1 MDQDLIISIGSF
13 IFGFGV
19 VYGVFNTRIKTLESK
34 FEEHK
39 DTIERLA
46 RVEEKLNLL
55 IQHFIK

>member
-1 MDQDLIISIGSF
+1 MQQDTIITIGSF
-13 IFGFGV
+13 VFGFGV
-19 VYGVFNTRIKTLESK
+19 VYGVFNTRIKTLEAQ
-34 FEEHK
+34 FQEHR

>member
-1 MDQDLIISIGSF
+1 MDQNILISIGSF

-19 VYGVFNTRIKTLESK
+19 IYGVLNTRIKTLESQ
-34 FEEHK
+34 FQEHR

>member
-1 MDQDLIISIGSF
+1 MQQDTIITIGSF

-19 VYGVFNTRIKTLESK
+19 VYGVFNTRIKTLESQ
-34 FEEHK
+34 FQEHR

>member
-1 MDQDLIISIGSF
+1 MSETTIYQVAAV

-19 VYGVFNTRIKTLESK
+19 IYGMFNNRIKNLEKQFS
-34 FEEHK
+34 EHK

-55 IQHFIK
+55 LEHFIK

>member
-1 MDQDLIISIGSF
+1 MDHNVLISIGSF

-19 VYGVFNTRIKTLESK
+19 IYGVLNTRIKTLEAQ
-34 FEEHK
+34 FQEHR

>member
-1 MDQDLIISIGSF
+1 MNQDILVSVGSF

-19 VYGVFNTRIKTLESK
+19 VYGVFNTRIKSLETK

>member
-1 MDQDLIISIGSF
+1 MDQNVLISIGSF

-19 VYGVFNTRIKTLESK
+19 IYGVLNTRIKTLEAQ
-34 FEEHK
+34 FQEHR

>member
-1 MDQDLIISIGSF
+1 MNQDFIISIGSF

-19 VYGVFNTRIKTLESK
+19 VYGVFNTRIKQLESK